1 MKILD
6 FFQQDK
12 VTAFVS
18 GSPRRLGAASQVSRL
33 NEQTTLILIAD
44 EVLGRQGLRKEWCGP
59 IST

>member
-6 FFQQDK
+6 FFRVQQDK

-18 GSPRRLGAASQVSRL
+18 GSHQL
-33 NEQTTLILIAD
+33 NEQTTLILVTD
-44 EVLGRQGLRKEWCGP
+44 EVLGRQGLRKEWCRP